1 MEPTCIKLKVNLVA
15 SPMNEHLP
23 NSSNMAQDIQFYL
36 TPTKLLQFDLFENSL
51 MLRNVYF
58 IVISLQ

>member
-1 MEPTCIKLKVNLVA
+1 
-15 SPMNEHLP
+15 MNEHLP